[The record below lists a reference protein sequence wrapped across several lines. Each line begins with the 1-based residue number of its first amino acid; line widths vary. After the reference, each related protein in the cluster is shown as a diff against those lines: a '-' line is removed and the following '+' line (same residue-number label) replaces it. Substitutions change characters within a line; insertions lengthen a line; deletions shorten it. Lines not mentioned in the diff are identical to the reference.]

1 VWIHGE
7 DVTRLSPA
15 DRQVGYVPQDLALFP
30 NLNVREHLEFALR
43 LRRAGREAIAAR
55 TAELSAILSI
65 GHLMERRVGG
75 LSGGEA
81 QRVALGRAISFRPH
95 VLLLDEPLSALDSQT
110 RVEMH
115 RLLKELKLAT
125 GVTTLHVTH
134 NEEEA
139 EALADLRL
147 RLVGGKIIA
156 TGKSG

>member
-1 VWIHGE
+1 
-7 DVTRLSPA
+7 
-15 DRQVGYVPQDLALFP
+15 
-30 NLNVREHLEFALR
+30 
-43 LRRAGREAIAAR
+43 
-55 TAELSAILSI
+55 
-65 GHLMERRVGG
+65 
-75 LSGGEA
+75 
-81 QRVALGRAISFRPH
+81 